1 MNSYSDPGQH
11 IFWILSRASGV
22 VALILA
28 AVSVG
33 MGLAM
38 AMRAAKGPGAMARLK
53 QAHEATALAT
63 LIFIAAHGL
72 TLLGDS
78 YLRPGLAG
86 IAIPFVMS
94 HKPLWTGLGII
105 GGWLAALLGLSFYVR
120 RWIGPKLWR
129 KMHRWTL
136 AVYALAVVHTLGA
149 GTDARSLWLLVILI
163 ATVAPLAVMAA
174 IRLLPSDEP
183 AGRRPRRRIPLPSE
197 QLSRPVQGQ
206 PLRLRTSRMTPRR
219 EHHERVPRRY
229 VESPRTVRAAPRSR
243 SKSRRPLQST
253 KALTAKV
260 ALLAVIATLA
270 IGGLIA
276 AQMAAGNDPSL
287 GPKAAARA
295 SKAYDLE
302 SR

>member
-86 IAIPFVMS
+86 IAVPFVMS
-94 HKPLWTGLGII
+94 HKPIWTGLGII

-136 AVYALAVVHTLGA
+136 AVYVLAVVHTLGA

-163 ATVAPLAVMAA
+163 ATVAPLAVMAG

-183 AGRRPRRRIPLPSE
+183 GGRRPRRRIPLPSE
-197 QLSRPVQGQ
+197 QLSRPVQ
-206 PLRLRTSRMTPRR
+206 
-219 EHHERVPRRY
+219 
-229 VESPRTVRAAPRSR
+229 ESPYDYEP
-243 SKSRRPLQST
+243 
-253 KALTAKV
+253 
-260 ALLAVIATLA
+260 
-270 IGGLIA
+270 
-276 AQMAAGNDPSL
+276 AG
-287 GPKAAARA
+287 
-295 SKAYDLE
+295 
-302 SR
+302 

>member
-53 QAHEATALAT
+53 QAHEATALTA

-94 HKPLWTGLGII
+94 HTPLWTGLGII

-120 RWIGPKLWR
+120 RWIGPALWR

-136 AVYALAVVHTLGA
+136 VVYVLAVAHTLGS
-149 GTDARSLWLLVILI
+149 GTDSGSLWLLAVMI
-163 ATVAPLAVMAA
+163 ATVAPIAVMAVL
-174 IRLLPSDEP
+174 RYLPDGDP
-183 AGRRPRRRIPLPSE
+183 PQGRPRRRIPLPSE
-197 QLSRPVQGQ
+197 QF
-206 PLRLRTSRMTPRR
+206 
-219 EHHERVPRRY
+219 
-229 VESPRTVRAAPRSR
+229 
-243 SKSRRPLQST
+243 
-253 KALTAKV
+253 
-260 ALLAVIATLA
+260 
-270 IGGLIA
+270 
-276 AQMAAGNDPSL
+276 
-287 GPKAAARA
+287 
-295 SKAYDLE
+295 
-302 SR
+302 